1 MKRMI
6 MRLPVALSG
15 VLLLCKAAVAA
26 EVSPQQRQEIETVIK
41 EYLIQNPEVIK
52 EALEELER
60 RQAAAAQVKTKATI
74 VEKAEEIYRAGE
86 DLVLGN
92 PKGKITVVEFF
103 DYNCGYCKRAI
114 PEVAKLIES
123 DKDVRVVIKEF
134 PILGAGSVFAAK
146 AALASRAQG
155 KYVEFH
161 HALTAMEGVKDE
173 TSVMQAAQQIGM
185 DVEKLKTDMEAKG
198 VVEVIRRNYSLAEA
212 LSINGTPSFIIGD
225 TLEPGFV
232 SFDVLAQHVST
243 LRQNGGCKIC

>member
-1 MKRMI
+1 MKRTM
-6 MRLPVALSG
+6 MRLPVVLGALF
-15 VLLLCKAAVAA
+15 LCQAAFAA
-26 EVSPQQRQEIETVIK
+26 EVSPQQRQEIEAVVK
-41 EYLIQNPEVIK
+41 EYLIKNPEVIK

-60 RQAAAAQVKTKATI
+60 RQLAATQVKTKETI
-74 VEKAEEIYRAGE
+74 TERAKEIYRAGE

-92 PKGKITVVEFF
+92 PQGKITVVEFF

-123 DKDVRVVIKEF
+123 DKDIKVVIKEF

-146 AALASRAQG
+146 AALASREQG
-155 KYVEFH
+155 KYAEFH
-161 HALTAMEGVKDE
+161 DALTAIEGVKDE
-173 TSVMQAAQQIGM
+173 TSVMQAAQQVGLDI
-185 DVEKLKTDMEAKG
+185 EKLKTDMEAKE
-198 VVEVIRRNYSLAEA
+198 VIEVIRRNYSLAEA

-232 SFDVLAQHVST
+232 SYDVLAQHVST

>member
-1 MKRMI
+1 MKRWKMPI
-6 MRLPVALSG
+6 ALCG
-15 VLLLCKAAVAA
+15 VLFLCQAGFAA
-26 EVSPQQRQEIETVIK
+26 EVSPQHRQEIESIIK
-41 EYLIQNPEVIK
+41 EYLIKNPEVIK
-52 EALEELER
+52 EALDELER
-60 RQAAAAQVKTKATI
+60 RQMAAAQLKTKATI
-74 VEKAEEIYRAGE
+74 TEKAKEIYRAKE

-92 PKGKITVVEFF
+92 PEGRISVVEFF

-134 PILGAGSVFAAK
+134 PILGQGSVFAAK

-161 HALTAMEGVKDE
+161 HALTAIEGVKDE
-173 TSVMQAAQQIGM
+173 VSVMQAAEQVGLDI
-185 DVEKLKTDMEAKG
+185 EKLKTDMEAEA
-198 VVEVIRRNYSLAEA
+198 VLEVIRRNYGLAEA

-225 TLEPGFV
+225 SLEPGFV
-232 SFDVLAQHVST
+232 SFDVLANHVST

>member
-1 MKRMI
+1 

-15 VLLLCKAAVAA
+15 VLLLCQAAVAA
-26 EVSPQQRQEIETVIK
+26 EASPQQRQEIEAVVK
-41 EYLIQNPEVIK
+41 EYLIKNPEVIK

-60 RQAAAAQVKTKATI
+60 RQLAATQVKTKVTI
-74 VEKAEEIYRAGE
+74 TERAKEIYRAEE

-92 PKGKITVVEFF
+92 PEGKITVVEFF
-103 DYNCGYCKRAI
+103 DYNCSYCKRAI

-123 DKDVRVVIKEF
+123 DKDIKFVIKEF

-155 KYVEFH
+155 KYAEFH

-173 TSVMQAAQQIGM
+173 TSVMQAAQQVGM

-198 VVEVIRRNYSLAEA
+198 IVEVIRRNYSLAEA